1 MLSTQ
6 GNRCGAKS
14 VASKNTGH
22 SAALGQ
28 LHQHQIFAPRTL
40 YTGARGGQSYAR
52 QRRHSGKGKLTY
64 SHYRKFLLL
73 LGSTQAPLRSTCHD
87 IVCIFCPNH
96 MGTDHCGQPCG
107 LRARMASKVARFR
120 ARLPLV
126 HPGSAARIL
135 DHAWA
140 AFFDAHARA
149 LRGDA
154 APWLPF
160 VPELLAPPA
169 LGVEALRALL
179 VPTYPGTSS

>member
-96 MGTDHCGQPCG
+96 TGTDHYDQRSEEHTSELQSRGHLVC
-107 LRARMASKVARFR
+107 
-120 ARLPLV
+120 RLMLEKKN
-126 HPGSAARIL
+126 L
-135 DHAWA
+135 
-140 AFFDAHARA
+140 
-149 LRGDA
+149 
-154 APWLPF
+154 
-160 VPELLAPPA
+160 
-169 LGVEALRALL
+169 
-179 VPTYPGTSS
+179 

>member
-1 MLSTQ
+1 MLATQ
-6 GNRCGAKS
+6 GNRGGAKS

-87 IVCIFCPNH
+87 IVCIFCPNQDRKRSEEH
-96 MGTDHCGQPCG
+96 TSELHSRDHLVC
-107 LRARMASKVARFR
+107 
-120 ARLPLV
+120 RLL
-126 HPGSAARIL
+126 
-135 DHAWA
+135 
-140 AFFDAHARA
+140 
-149 LRGDA
+149 
-154 APWLPF
+154 
-160 VPELLAPPA
+160 
-169 LGVEALRALL
+169 
-179 VPTYPGTSS
+179 